1 MIRKFQ
7 PRDEDA
13 VIRIWLEASAIAHY
27 FIPRSYWENNTA
39 SMREIYIP
47 QSDTFVHTDDTTG
60 EITGFISLSGN
71 YLAALF
77 VAPARQGKGTGQA
90 LMTYAKTLKPE
101 LELNVYRENTRAVT
115 FYKHQGFKITREQT
129 DEATGQKEY
138 VMVYQIQDR

>member
-39 SMREIYIP
+39 SMRKTYIP
-47 QSDTFVHTDDTTG
+47 RSETFVHTDDT
-60 EITGFISLSGN
+60 TGFISLSGN

-77 VAPARQGKGTGQA
+77 VAPARQGKGIGQA
-90 LMTYAKTLKPE
+90 LITYAKTLKPE

-115 FYKHQGFKITREQT
+115 FYKHQGFKITREQE

-138 VMVYQIQDR
+138 AMTYRLHT